1 MQRADLGVLLT
12 VQETMKHRPVLR
24 CGRFSTKQKT
34 VHWFQ
39 EQCSAD
45 CRVNVINYSP
55 GPLVILYLRYFH
67 ISLKHLNTV
76 QTLNTVD
83 GDAFLKLAIATA
95 SPSYCT
101 DSFRLSICNRGEDF
115 SLE

>member
-12 VQETMKHRPVLR
+12 VQETMKHRPVLW
-24 CGRFSTKQKT
+24 CGQFSTTQKT

-55 GPLVILYLRYFH
+55 VPRPLGDTVFKIFSYF
-67 ISLKHLNTV
+67 T
-76 QTLNTVD
+76 
-83 GDAFLKLAIATA
+83 
-95 SPSYCT
+95 
-101 DSFRLSICNRGEDF
+101 
-115 SLE
+115 